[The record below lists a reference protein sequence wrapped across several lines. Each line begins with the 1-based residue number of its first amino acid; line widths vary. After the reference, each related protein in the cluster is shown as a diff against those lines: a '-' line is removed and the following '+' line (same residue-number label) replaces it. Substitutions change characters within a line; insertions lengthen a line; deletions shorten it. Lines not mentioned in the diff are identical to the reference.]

1 MSDKNGPSGFIVML
15 ADGIMTIPQDS
26 PLSWMTLFYALPRE
40 LVEKQPAYLT
50 LPRNITK
57 LLNDENARKLI
68 EDDAFLE
75 LVWDSYAWAAW
86 QFFQIP
92 HKDGTY
98 HDIPG
103 EWQNYS
109 GDFPLWRMSYDIIRH
124 FRKKFETE
132 LDWSFQRLFTMP
144 EGVDVP
150 WLDWQQF
157 SNLSGN
163 LTDQIIAE
171 QNWQPIIDEI
181 WNTRQVEDY
190 NRGQNAKK
198 RDFMRSWDHSRT
210 AKHISLE
217 ELAENGTKLDD
228 EALFEIEDPRA
239 EYETKILSQDAV
251 DSFYASLTEEDRTIL
266 KMRVEGFTQQQIAD
280 KLGFKTTG
288 AVSKRLTKLG
298 VKYEEFVRSQY
309 DEFLDEHE

>member
-1 MSDKNGPSGFIVML
+1 MARKKGPSGFIVVL

-40 LVEKQPAYLT
+40 LVEKRPTYLS

-57 LLNDENARKLI
+57 LLDDENARKLI

-103 EWQNYS
+103 EWSNYS

-132 LDWSFQRLFTMP
+132 MDWSFQRLFTMP
-144 EGVDVP
+144 EDTDVP

-157 SNLSGN
+157 SNLIGN
-163 LTDQIIAE
+163 LTDMIVAE
-171 QNWQPIIDEI
+171 EKWQPIIDEI

-190 NRGQNAKK
+190 NSSQNTRK
-198 RDFMRSWDHSRT
+198 RDFQRSWDHSRT
-210 AKHISLE
+210 AKHLSLE
-217 ELAENGTKLDD
+217 ELAETGAALDD
-228 EALFEIEDPRA
+228 ETLFEIAEPRA
-239 EYETKILSQDAV
+239 EFEENILSQGAV
-251 DSFYASLTEEDRTIL
+251 DAFYATLTEEDRAIL
-266 KMRVEGFTQQQIAD
+266 QMRVDGYTLQQIAD

-288 AVSKRLTKLG
+288 AISKRIVKLG
-298 VKYEEFVRSQY
+298 AKYEEFVRSQY
-309 DEFLDEHE
+309 DSFLSEH

>member
-1 MSDKNGPSGFIVML
+1 ML
-15 ADGIMTIPQDS
+15 ADGIMVIPQDS
-26 PLSWMTLFYALPRE
+26 PLSWMTLFYALRRE
-40 LVEKQPAYLT
+40 LVEKRLAYLS

-57 LLNDENARKLI
+57 LLDDENARKLI

-75 LVWDSYAWAAW
+75 LVWDCYAWSAW

-103 EWQNYS
+103 EWSNYS
-109 GDFPLWRMSYDIIRH
+109 GDFPLWRMSYGIVRH

-132 LDWSFQRLFTMP
+132 MDWSFQRLFMML
-144 EGVDVP
+144 EDAEVP
-150 WLDWQQF
+150 WLNWQQF
-157 SNLSGN
+157 SNLIGN
-163 LTDQIIAE
+163 LTDRIVAE
-171 QNWQPIIDEI
+171 ENWQPIIDEI

-217 ELAENGTKLDD
+217 ELAEAGAKIDD
-228 EALFEIEDPRA
+228 GALFDLEDPRA

-266 KMRVEGFTQQQIAD
+266 QMRVDGYTQQQIAD

-288 AVSKRLTKLG
+288 AISKR
-298 VKYEEFVRSQY
+298 
-309 DEFLDEHE
+309 

>member
-251 DSFYASLTEEDRTIL
+251 DSFYASLTEDERTIL

-288 AVSKRLTKLG
+288 AISKRISKIAE
-298 VKYEEFVRSQY
+298 KYDEFVRSQY
-309 DEFLDEHE
+309 DDFLSEH